1 MAYILFTRRIW
12 NSLAVYWIVITLD
25 EWIDIR
31 GDGVA
36 CCFICE
42 NPAQVVLPHVAAA
55 DKWLRGPMNHTL

>member
-12 NSLAVYWIVITLD
+12 NSLADYWIVITLD

-31 GDGVA
+31 GHYDDGVA

-55 DKWLRGPMNHTL
+55 DK